1 MCWSRQEWR
10 EEMARR
16 ERDREVRELLDREP
30 TPERPVYVSDP
41 EPAPAEPEGPLV
53 ALASDR

>member
-16 ERDREVRELLDREP
+16 ERDRELRELLDREP
-30 TPERPVYVSDP
+30 APERPTYVGDP
-41 EPAPAEPEGPLV
+41 APEPAEPEREVVPT
-53 ALASDR
+53 ADR